1 MTRNDKVVWLTK
13 GLITGVTL
21 LASSV
26 ALANEDRVRLADTV
40 ITASGFEQKITD
52 APASISVI
60 SNEDLQQKGVRTF
73 SWTNL
78 YC

>member
-40 ITASGFEQKITD
+40 ITASGFRLR
-52 APASISVI
+52 A
-60 SNEDLQQKGVRTF
+60 EDHRCAGQHQRHQQ
-73 SWTNL
+73 
-78 YC
+78 